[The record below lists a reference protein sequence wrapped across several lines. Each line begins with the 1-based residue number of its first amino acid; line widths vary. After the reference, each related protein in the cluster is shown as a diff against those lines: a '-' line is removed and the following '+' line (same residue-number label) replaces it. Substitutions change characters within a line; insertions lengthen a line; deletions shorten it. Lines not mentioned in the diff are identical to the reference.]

1 MYRCS
6 KHQTVFECERESVAS
21 EQLPD
26 ADLVLSYL
34 RMRETDTASA
44 TPAQQQLA
52 IERTQY
58 LGGCT
63 PFDVV
68 RYVFLL
74 VNVSTTAGGIV
85 VAVVIAAVVA
95 VTVLETKAPGPET
108 LQSVSNKHSLTLL
121 PRLNKQCG
129 QICCRVIVSC
139 GQQHQDTPALMRD
152 RGYMDAFWD
161 LVHLLWTQHGSSLA
175 VEPTAIVGS
184 SGSSRVFW
192 ATYFHKR
199 STPQSFL

>member
-6 KHQTVFECERESVAS
+6 KHQTVFECERASVAS

-34 RMRETDTASA
+34 RTRETDTASA
-44 TPAQQQLA
+44 TQQQLA

-68 RYVFLL
+68 RYVCLL
-74 VNVSTTAGGIV
+74 ANVPTTAGGIV

-108 LQSVSNKHSLTLL
+108 LQSVSNKHSLTLS

-129 QICCRVIVSC
+129 QILLSC
-139 GQQHQDTPALMRD
+139 HCVMRATAP
-152 RGYMDAFWD
+152 GYASLDA
-161 LVHLLWTQHGSSLA
+161 
-175 VEPTAIVGS
+175 
-184 SGSSRVFW
+184 
-192 ATYFHKR
+192 
-199 STPQSFL
+199 